1 MSRFKKKTAGFSG
14 SSKLSSN
21 GLARLA
27 GATALVVGGVGGIL
41 IVSGTAYATTS
52 PTVTSSFYTVGTGS
66 VTGFTVTP
74 GSNYVASFVATDG
87 VGSGITPGTVSLT
100 LPGTTITNGTTGTG
114 GAFASGV
121 SALVTVNGVQVGFAT
136 LASTSGADQA
146 TLTLPTV
153 VSSGASVQ
161 IEFIGVSNPSE
172 TSAVTE
178 TGTISTSS
186 DTLEVTANYTIPQN
200 SVSFGASASNVG
212 LGQSN
217 VTYDV
222 GPISVTSTATGLG
235 SSSNPFVLTFAP
247 GTSGDASVTLPG
259 ATGQYTEKKRK

>member
-27 GATALVVGGVGGIL
+27 GATALMVGGVGGIL
-41 IVSGTAYATTS
+41 IVSGTAYAATPS
-52 PTVTSSFYTVGTGS
+52 TVTSSFYTVGTGS

-100 LPGTTITNGTTGTG
+100 LPGTTITDGSS
-114 GAFASGV
+114 AFAKDV
-121 SALVTVNGVQVGFAT
+121 SALVTVNGAQVGFAT
-136 LASTSGADQA
+136 LKSTSGADQA